1 MDLEMTGLNA
11 RSDRIMEV
19 ICVITDNVLN
29 VVAEGPRLVIHQSD
43 ARLNNM
49 EEWCKTTHTKVHLV
63 LFMTKKNLITENV
76 HLFQTGL
83 WDECQKSTTTVEQAE
98 SELLKFLQ
106 QNNIKAR
113 ECPLAGNTIYM
124 DRLFLKEYMP
134 KIDEFLHY
142 RLIDVS
148 TCKELCKRWNPKQ
161 FSAAPKKRLLH
172 RGYEDIMESIEELKY
187 YKQYMFS
194 NTETTED

>member
-1 MDLEMTGLNA
+1 M
-11 RSDRIMEV
+11 
-19 ICVITDNVLN
+19 
-29 VVAEGPRLVIHQSD
+29 
-43 ARLNNM
+43 
-49 EEWCKTTHTKVHLV
+49 
-63 LFMTKKNLITENV
+63 
-76 HLFQTGL
+76 
-83 WDECQKSTTTVEQAE
+83 
-98 SELLKFLQ
+98 KFLQ

-161 FSAAPKKRLLH
+161 FSAAPKKQLLH

-187 YKQYMFS
+187 YKKFMFS
-194 NTETTED
+194 NLEITKT